1 MGKKKVKGVMGKK
14 ELDEVGVEV
23 SVLGGQGESVHV
35 LDDDIF
41 KRDLMDL
48 RDVPPGNR
56 DEVALCTKSSI
67 RFYSGSKSM
76 RADYAH
82 QQSHHHKTT
91 QTVRVKMISNAPP
104 PPPLQKTG
112 TSPTDTSINAS
123 YISNLTEPSLYPRH
137 LPQTTSDDDSTIESV
152 GEIKMKTVE
161 VIGKGDFLLNFEERR
176 GGDDDTVGRYVN

>member
-1 MGKKKVKGVMGKK
+1 MRKYDDEKGRGGGGPSLELMKSTKASVGGRYVGYGGEMGKKKVKGVMGKK

-104 PPPLQKTG
+104 PPTP
-112 TSPTDTSINAS
+112 PENW
-123 YISNLTEPSLYPRH
+123 NLPHRH
-137 LPQTTSDDDSTIESV
+137 LH
-152 GEIKMKTVE
+152 KR
-161 VIGKGDFLLNFEERR
+161 LLHLQPNRTLPLPSPPPSNNLRR
-176 GGDDDTVGRYVN
+176 